1 MRIQWKYIPV
11 LTGLAL
17 ASGAAAAQS
26 QAPCAPGWI
35 ASATTEQGTVATG
48 GIMRGKS
55 QVCGAASAAAALK
68 SVIELCDAQTAGGC
82 RRANRIKLDWGYW
95 DGQKPS
101 PGEVDPKR
109 PYETAIRT
117 GGESC
122 DSALPLVVSASCKA
136 QAAAQVRAAGMP

>member
-1 MRIQWKYIPV
+1 MRIQRKLIPV
-11 LTGLAL
+11 LAGLAL
-17 ASGAAAAQS
+17 ASGAAVAQS

-35 ASATTEQGTVATG
+35 ASATTEQGSVATG

-55 QVCGAASAAAALK
+55 QVCGAASAVAAIKA
-68 SVIELCDAQTAGGC
+68 VIELCDAQTAGGC
-82 RRANRIKLDWGYW
+82 RRANRIKVDWGYW
-95 DGQKPS
+95 DGLKPS
-101 PGEVDPKR
+101 ATEVDPRR

-136 QAAAQVRAAGMP
+136 QAAAQLREAGMP